1 MMVDLILAK
10 KEEKERKERKERR
23 GRRKDGVILLLE

>member
-10 KEEKERKERKERR
+10 KEKKERKERR
-23 GRRKDGVILLLE
+23 ERRKDGVILLVK

>member
-10 KEEKERKERKERR
+10 KEKEERKERKERR
-23 GRRKDGVILLLE
+23 GRRKDGVILLVK

>member
-10 KEEKERKERKERR
+10 KEKKERKERR
-23 GRRKDGVILLLE
+23 GRRKDGVILLVK

>member
-10 KEEKERKERKERR
+10 KEKKERKERKERR
-23 GRRKDGVILLLE
+23 GRRKDGVILLVK